1 MNWSNGDL
9 NNGIQGR
16 AVDPWSPV
24 THKQNAGST
33 HVLPST
39 INNGK
44 YKLKTL
50 TFFILCYLIILL

>member
-9 NNGIQGR
+9 NNGTPGR

-24 THKQNAGST
+24 THKQNAASA

-44 YKLKTL
+44 
-50 TFFILCYLIILL
+50 